1 MKTRTI
7 QIQEE
12 KLLSFWR
19 ALRKPK
25 NNCFLQRPSQFREAF
40 FLQEF
45 EMNLETSSYY
55 SLDD

>member
-1 MKTRTI
+1 MKTGTI

-25 NNCFLQRPSQFREAF
+25 NNCFLQRQFREAV
-40 FLQEF
+40 FLQE
-45 EMNLETSSYY
+45 LK
-55 SLDD
+55 